1 MLCISLL
8 MLLSQPSPSAGEE
21 CYKNGEYTKA
31 LEEYN
36 KYLDRGIQ
44 NAELHLNIGNCYYRL
59 GDFGKSL
66 LYYRRGWFLDPS
78 NENILNN
85 ISLFKKEASNPNPFI
100 SFFSRL
106 IDRISLR
113 VFSYLLISSFSLL
126 VIIVA
131 IRLIQTVK
139 LINFPTNFFLV
150 IASLFFVFS
159 LTGFSIWYGRV
170 KSKWVVTIKTTMAYS
185 GPNEE
190 FKELMRVDKAEEG
203 NLLREDGGWWLVHFH
218 SGEGGWI
225 DSTTAALVI
234 PSSNN

>member
-8 MLLSQPSPSAGEE
+8 MLFSQTSPSTTEE
-21 CYKNGEYTKA
+21 YYKNGEYAKA

-36 KYLDRGIQ
+36 ECLDRGIQ
-44 NAELHLNIGNCYYRL
+44 NAELYLNIGNCYYRM

-85 ISLFKKEASNPNPFI
+85 ISLFKRNESNPNPFI
-100 SFFSRL
+100 SFFSRI

-113 VFSYLLISSFSLL
+113 VFSYLLVLSFSLL
-126 VIIVA
+126 VIIIA
-131 IRLIQTVK
+131 IRLIQTIK
-139 LINFPTNFFLV
+139 LINFPVNPLLILV
-150 IASLFFVFS
+150 GLFFIFS
-159 LTGFSIWYGRV
+159 LIGFSIWYGRV
-170 KSKWVVTIKTTMAYS
+170 KSRWVVTTATTMAYS
-185 GPNEE
+185 GPDEE

-203 NLLREDGGWWLVHFH
+203 SLVREDSGWWLVHFH

-225 DSTTAALVI
+225 DSTTAELVI
-234 PSSNN
+234 PFSK

>member
-1 MLCISLL
+1 MLYISLL
-8 MLLSQPSPSAGEE
+8 ILFSQTPAQNAEE
-21 CYKNGEYTKA
+21 YYKSGEYAKA

-36 KYLDRGIQ
+36 KYLDSGIR
-44 NAELHLNIGNCYYRL
+44 NAELYLNIGNCFYRM

-85 ISLFKKEASNPNPFI
+85 ISLFKRDESNPNPFI
-100 SFFSRL
+100 SFFSRI

-113 VFSYLLISSFSLL
+113 VFSYLLVLSFSFL
-126 VIIVA
+126 VIVIS

-139 LINFPTNFFLV
+139 LIAFPANPLLILAGSFF
-150 IASLFFVFS
+150 IFS
-159 LTGFSIWYGRV
+159 LIGFSIWYGRI
-170 KSKWVVTIKTTMAYS
+170 KSKWVVTTATTIAYS

-203 NLLREDGGWWLVHFH
+203 SLVREDGGWWLVHFR

-225 DSTTAALVI
+225 DSTTAELVI
-234 PSSNN
+234 PSLK

>member
-8 MLLSQPSPSAGEE
+8 MLLSQTSPSAGEE
-21 CYKNGEYTKA
+21 CYKNGEYAKA

-44 NAELHLNIGNCYYRL
+44 NAELYLNIGNCYYRM

-100 SFFSRL
+100 SFFSRM

-126 VIIVA
+126 VIIFA

-139 LINFPTNFFLV
+139 LINFPTNSFLV

-159 LTGFSIWYGRV
+159 LIGFSIWYGRV
-170 KSKWVVTIKTTMAYS
+170 KSKWVVTIETTMAYS
-185 GPNEE
+185 GPKEE

-203 NLLREDGGWWLVHFH
+203 HLLREDGGWWLVHFH

-225 DSTTAALVI
+225 DSTTAELVI
-234 PSSNN
+234 P

>member
-8 MLLSQPSPSAGEE
+8 IFFSQASPSAAEE
-21 CYKNGEYTKA
+21 YYKNGEYAKA

-44 NAELHLNIGNCYYRL
+44 NAELYLNIGNCYYRM

-66 LYYRRGWFLDPS
+66 LFYRRAWFLAPS
-78 NENILNN
+78 NENIINN
-85 ISLFKKEASNPNPFI
+85 ISLFKKEESNPNPFI
-100 SFFSRL
+100 SFFSKM
-106 IDRISLR
+106 INGIPLR
-113 VFSYLLISSFSLL
+113 VFSYLLIISFSLL
-126 VIIVA
+126 IIIFS

-139 LINFPTNFFLV
+139 LINFPTNPLLV
-150 IASLFFVFS
+150 IAGLFFVFS
-159 LTGFSIWYGRV
+159 LIGFSIWYGRV
-170 KSKWVVTIKTTMAYS
+170 KSKWVVTTETTMAYS

-203 NLLREDGGWWLVHFH
+203 SLVREDGGWWLVHFH

-225 DSTTAALVI
+225 DSTTAELVI
-234 PSSNN
+234 PPPK

>member
-1 MLCISLL
+1 MLYISIL
-8 MLLSQPSPSAGEE
+8 MLFSQTAQTAEE
-21 CYKNGEYTKA
+21 YYKNGKYTKA

-44 NAELHLNIGNCYYRL
+44 NAELYLNIGNCYYRM

-85 ISLFKKEASNPNPFI
+85 ISLFKKEESNPNPFI
-100 SFFSRL
+100 SFFSGI
-106 IDRISLR
+106 IDRIPLR
-113 VFSYLLISSFSLL
+113 IFSYLLISSFSLL
-126 VIIVA
+126 IIIIA

-139 LINFPTNFFLV
+139 LINFPTNLFLTL
-150 IASLFFVFS
+150 AGLFFIFS
-159 LTGFSIWYGRV
+159 LIGFSIWYGRV
-170 KSKWVVTIKTTMAYS
+170 KSKWVVATATTIAYS
-185 GPNEE
+185 GPDEE

-203 NLLREDGGWWLVHFH
+203 SLVREDGGWWLVHFR

-225 DSTTAALVI
+225 DSTTAGLVI
-234 PSSNN
+234 PSSK